1 MAEPPNGPSSFPVK
15 SEPPPL
21 YASLGSEA
29 RSSHSTPQL
38 GAESQRPEP
47 PAMRNVSTPSQQLP
61 EADQSSYQ
69 YTTNLPTPATPA
81 AAAPITSSSQ
91 DGTLPTDQLRPQ
103 DVTMRSV
110 PNPDE
115 KPDITMAGAGLSQQ
129 AQAQVQVPVSSAT
142 TTTTNNN
149 NASTP
154 IPQVRAGGAPAR
166 IYMNEK
172 IVPYLLEGMKTLA
185 KDQ

>member
-1 MAEPPNGPSSFPVK
+1 MAETPNDPSSFAVK

-21 YASLGSEA
+21 HASLDSEA

-47 PAMRNVSTPSQQLP
+47 PAMRNVDTPSQQLP
-61 EADQSSYQ
+61 EADRPPYQ
-69 YTTNLPTPATPA
+69 YTTNLPTPATPT

-91 DGTLPTDQLRPQ
+91 DRTLPTDQPRPR

-110 PNPDE
+110 PNIDE
-115 KPDITMAGAGLSQQ
+115 KPDIAMGGAGLSQQ
-129 AQAQVQVPVSSAT
+129 AQAQVPISSAAAT
-142 TTTTNNN
+142 STTNNN